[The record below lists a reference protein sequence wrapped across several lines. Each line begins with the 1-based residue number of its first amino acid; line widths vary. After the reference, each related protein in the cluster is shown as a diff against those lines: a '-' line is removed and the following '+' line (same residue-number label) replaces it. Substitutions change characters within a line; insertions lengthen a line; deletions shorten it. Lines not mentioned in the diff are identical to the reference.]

1 MESPIIPLGGKI
13 VILPQEEGEQTY
25 GNIIV
30 PDTGQEKPEMGTVLA
45 VGPGRI
51 STDGTLIPNRIEVGV
66 TVMVP
71 KFGAQVVVLEN
82 ETYIVASEN
91 DVLGIIKDKETYPT
105 ILIRVNEELKD
116 TKKGYNFN
124 SLKGVLETY

>member
-1 MESPIIPLGGKI
+1 MECPIIPLGDKV
-13 VILPQEEGEQTY
+13 VILPQEEGEQMY

-30 PDTGQEKPEMGTVLA
+30 PDAGQEKPEMGTVLA

-71 KFGAQVVVLEN
+71 KFGAQVVSVEN
-82 ETYIVASEN
+82 ETYIIASEN
-91 DVLGIIKDKETYPT
+91 DVLGIIKNKE
-105 ILIRVNEELKD
+105 NE
-116 TKKGYNFN
+116 
-124 SLKGVLETY
+124 